1 MEYAAESRQQDVAEE
16 LLSWF
21 LERGAHDCFAACL
34 YQVCTMHLS
43 IYQRSE
49 TKLTN
54 NYNFNFS
61 VMICLDLMLLW
72 NWRGGII

>member
-34 YQVCTMHLS
+34 YQVCTMQFLF
-43 IYQRSE
+43 IKEVKQNW
-49 TKLTN
+49 LMIIILI
-54 NYNFNFS
+54 S
-61 VMICLDLMLLW
+61 VL
-72 NWRGGII
+72 